1 MVCGFARDPTGQNDG
16 AMGTEVEIRTFD
28 RRDRSRYR
36 RKVQRDVAVLGRLL
50 EEVDFVTEPA
60 LAGLEVEL
68 NLVDAR
74 MRPAML
80 NAQVLQAIDDSSFT
94 TELGRFNIE
103 LNVPPRA
110 LGPGGLRSFEQEVSA
125 SLHRAQQRVL
135 DSGMAAPPA
144 VVMIGTLPTLEPRHL
159 DIANI
164 SEGGRYLLLNDQ
176 ILESRQENL
185 VIDIRGVEHL
195 VIETDSIMPE
205 AACTSTQ
212 VHLQVSPD
220 EFASYWNAAQAVAG
234 AQIVVGAN
242 SPFLFGRHL
251 VAETRVPLFEQS
263 TDTRSAEL
271 AAQGVRP
278 RVWFG
283 ERWVSSI
290 FDLFAENARYFSALL
305 PITGPEDPE
314 AELEAG
320 RVPQLGELN
329 LHNGT
334 IYRWNRPIYS
344 APDGRPHLR
353 IENRV
358 LPGGPTVV
366 DTLANVAFYTGLVQA
381 LAHEDTPIWSRM
393 SFHAAEENFRVA
405 VRDGIRATQYWPGV
419 GQVPGPELVIRTLLP
434 LAASGLAE
442 RGVEGADIDR
452 LLGIIEQRCLLGRNG
467 SSWQVQEVE
476 AREADGLDR
485 RAALGA
491 MLSSYI
497 DLMRS
502 NTPVHEWPSSS
513 R

>member
-1 MVCGFARDPTGQNDG
+1 MG
-16 AMGTEVEIRTFD
+16 AEVEIRTFD

-50 EEVDFVTEPA
+50 EEVDFVVEPK

-68 NLVDAR
+68 NLVDGR

-80 NAQVLQAIDDSSFT
+80 NTEVLAAIDDPHFT
-94 TELGRFNIE
+94 SELGRFNIE
-103 LNVPPRA
+103 LNVQPRSLQPDGLRAFEESVHASLEQAQLRVDRA
-110 LGPGGLRSFEQEVSA
+110 LEV
-125 SLHRAQQRVL
+125 
-135 DSGMAAPPA
+135 PPL

-164 SEGGRYLLLNDQ
+164 SAGGRYLLLNDQ

-185 VIDIRGVEHL
+185 VIEIEGVEHL
-195 VIETDSIMPE
+195 AIESDSIMPE

-220 EFASYWNAAQAVAG
+220 EFAAHWNAAQAIAG
-234 AQIVVGAN
+234 AQLVVGAN
-242 SPFLFGRHL
+242 SPYLFGRHL

-271 AAQGVRP
+271 VAQGVRP

-283 ERWVSSI
+283 ERWVGSI
-290 FDLFAENARYFSALL
+290 FDLFEENARYFPALL

-314 AELEAG
+314 AELEQG
-320 RVPQLGELN
+320 RVPLLAELN

-344 APDGRPHLR
+344 ASDGRPHLR
-353 IENRV
+353 VENRV

-366 DTLANVAFYTGLVQA
+366 DTLANVAFFTGLVHA
-381 LAHEDTPIWSRM
+381 LAHEAPPIWSRM
-393 SFHAAEENFRVA
+393 SFHAAEDNFRTA
-405 VRDGIRATQYWPGV
+405 VRDGIRAQQYWPSV
-419 GQVPGPELVIRTLLP
+419 GQLAGHELVVRTLLP
-434 LAASGLAE
+434 LAATGLAD
-442 RGVEGADIDR
+442 RGVDGRDIDR
-452 LLGIIEQRCLLGRNG
+452 LLGIIERRCVLGRNG
-467 SSWQVQEVE
+467 ASWQVQEVA
-476 AREADGLDR
+476 AREADGKDR
-485 RAALGA
+485 RAALGS
-491 MLSSYI
+491 MLATYI

>member
-1 MVCGFARDPTGQNDG
+1 MG
-16 AMGTEVEIRTFD
+16 AEVEMRAFD

-50 EEVDFVTEPA
+50 EEVDFVTEPQ

-68 NLVDAR
+68 NLVDAKR
-74 MRPAML
+74 RPAML
-80 NAQVLQAIDDSSFT
+80 NAEVLEVIDDPDFV

-103 LNVPPRA
+103 FNVPPRA
-110 LGPGGLRSFEQEVSA
+110 LGPDGLQGFEESVRSRLQ
-125 SLHRAQQRVL
+125 RAQERI
-135 DSGMAAPPA
+135 DGSGMASPPA

-164 SEGGRYLLLNDQ
+164 SGGGRYLLLNDQ

-185 VIDIRGVEHL
+185 VIDIRGEERL
-195 VIETDSIMPE
+195 RIESDSIMPE

-220 EFASYWNAAQAVAG
+220 EFAAYWNAAQAIAG
-234 AQIVVGAN
+234 AQLVVGAN

-271 AAQGVRP
+271 VAQGVRP

-283 ERWVSSI
+283 ERWVGSI
-290 FDLFAENARYFSALL
+290 FDLFEENARYFPALL

-314 AELEAG
+314 AEMEQG
-320 RVPQLGELN
+320 RVPALPELN

-366 DTLANVAFYTGLVQA
+366 DTLANVAFYTGLVTA
-381 LAHEDTPIWSRM
+381 LAHESTPIWSRM
-393 SFHAAEENFRVA
+393 SFHAAEDNFRAA
-405 VRDGIRATQYWPGV
+405 VRDGIRARQYWPGV
-419 GQVPGPELVIRTLLP
+419 GQLAGHELVVRTLLP
-434 LAASGLAE
+434 LAAEGLAA
-442 RGVEGADIDR
+442 RGVAGVDVDR

-467 SSWQVQEVE
+467 TTWQVQEVA
-476 AREADGLDR
+476 AREADGMDR

-491 MLSSYI
+491 MLTSYI

-513 R
+513 Q

>member
-1 MVCGFARDPTGQNDG
+1 MG
-16 AMGTEVEIRTFD
+16 AEVEIRTFD

-36 RKVQRDVAVLGRLL
+36 RKVARDVAVLGRLL
-50 EEVDFVTEPA
+50 EEVEFVTEPK

-68 NLVDAR
+68 NLVDDR
-74 MRPAML
+74 MRPAMV
-80 NAQVLQAIDDSSFT
+80 NAQVLEAIDDDRFT

-103 LNVPPRA
+103 LNVEPRA
-110 LGPGGLRSFEQEVSA
+110 LGPHGLSSFEQDVAEILS
-125 SLHRAQQRVL
+125 HAQTRV
-135 DSGMAAPPA
+135 DAADLTVRPS

-164 SEGGRYLLLNDQ
+164 SGGGRYLLLNDQ
-176 ILESRQENL
+176 ILESRQENIL
-185 VIDIRGVEHL
+185 IDIRGAEHL
-195 VIETDSIMPE
+195 SIETDSIMPE

-220 EFASYWNAAQAVAG
+220 EFAAHWNAAQAIAG

-271 AAQGVRP
+271 VAQGVRP

-283 ERWVSSI
+283 ERWVDSI
-290 FDLFAENARYFSALL
+290 FDLFEENRRYFTALL
-305 PITGPEDPE
+305 PITGAEDPE

-320 RVPQLGELN
+320 RVPRLTELN

-334 IYRWNRPIYS
+334 IYRWNRPIFS

-353 IENRV
+353 VENRV

-366 DTLANVAFYTGLVQA
+366 DTLANVAFFAGLVHA
-381 LAHEDTPIWSRM
+381 LAHQDAPLWAKM
-393 SFHAAEENFRVA
+393 SFRAAEDNFRAA
-405 VRDGIRATQYWPGV
+405 VRDGIRAEQYWPGV
-419 GQVPGPELVIRTLLP
+419 GQVPGQELVVRTLLP
-434 LAASGLAE
+434 LAAEGLAD
-442 RGVEGADIDR
+442 RGVAGEEIDR
-452 LLGIIEQRCLLGRNG
+452 LLGIIERRCLRGRNG
-467 SSWQVQEVE
+467 SSWQVAHVA

-485 RAALGA
+485 RAALRA
-491 MLSSYI
+491 MLASYV

-502 NTPVHEWPSSS
+502 NLPVHEWPLSSE
-513 R
+513 

>member
-1 MVCGFARDPTGQNDG
+1 MMGVMG
-16 AMGTEVEIRTFD
+16 AEVDLRTFD

-36 RKVQRDVAVLGRLL
+36 RKVGRDVAVLGRLL
-50 EEVDFVTEPA
+50 EEVEFVTEPE
-60 LAGLEVEL
+60 LAGLEIEL
-68 NLVDAR
+68 NLVDAK

-80 NAQVLQAIDDSSFT
+80 NEQVLAAIDDPRFT

-103 LNVPPRA
+103 LNVEPRA
-110 LGPGGLRSFEQEVSA
+110 LGPHGLTSFEQSVA
-125 SLHRAQQRVL
+125 VGLRRAQERV
-135 DSGMAAPPA
+135 DASAIASPPA

-164 SEGGRYLLLNDQ
+164 SGGGRYLLLNDQ

-185 VIDIRGVEHL
+185 VIEINGVEHL
-195 VIETDSIMPE
+195 MIESDSIMPE

-212 VHLQVSPD
+212 VHLQVTP
-220 EFASYWNAAQAVAG
+220 ERFAAFWNAAQAIAG
-234 AQIVVGAN
+234 AQLVVGAN

-251 VAETRVPLFEQS
+251 VSETRVPLFEQS

-271 AAQGVRP
+271 VAQGVRP

-314 AELEAG
+314 AEMEAG
-320 RVPQLGELN
+320 HVPQLAELN

-366 DTLANVAFYTGLVQA
+366 DTMANVAFFTGLAHA
-381 LAHEDTPIWSRM
+381 LAHQETPIWTRM
-393 SFHAAEENFRVA
+393 SFHAAEDNFRAA
-405 VRDGIRATQYWPGV
+405 VRDGIRAEQYWPGI
-419 GQVPGPELVIRTLLP
+419 GQVPGHELVVRTLLP
-434 LAASGLAE
+434 LAADGLAA
-442 RGVEGADIDR
+442 RGVDGPDIDR
-452 LLGIIEQRCLLGRNG
+452 LLGIIEQRCLLERNG
-467 SSWQVQEVE
+467 SSWQVQEVA

-491 MLSSYI
+491 MLARYI

-502 NTPVHEWPSSS
+502 NTPVHEWPASS

>member
-1 MVCGFARDPTGQNDG
+1 MG
-16 AMGTEVEIRTFD
+16 AQVEIRTFD

-50 EEVDFVTEPA
+50 EEVDFVTEPQ
-60 LAGLEVEL
+60 LVGLEVEL

-80 NAQVLQAIDDSSFT
+80 NSQVLEAIDDPDFT

-103 LNVPPRA
+103 LNVDPRP
-110 LGPGGLRSFEQEVSA
+110 LDEDGLTGFEESVSG
-125 SLHRAQQRVL
+125 SLHRAQQRID
-135 DSGMAAPPA
+135 DSGLSAPPA

-185 VIDIRGVEHL
+185 LIEIRGEENL
-195 VIETDSIMPE
+195 VIESDSIMPE

-220 EFASYWNAAQAVAG
+220 EFASYWNAAQAIAG

-271 AAQGVRP
+271 VAQGVRP

-283 ERWVSSI
+283 ERWVNSI
-290 FDLFAENARYFSALL
+290 FDLFAENARYFPALL
-305 PITGPEDPE
+305 PITGAEDPE
-314 AELEAG
+314 AEMERG
-320 RVPQLGELN
+320 RAPQLAELN

-358 LPGGPTVV
+358 LPGGPTVI
-366 DTLANVAFYTGLVQA
+366 DTMANVAFYTGLVHA
-381 LAHEDTPIWSRM
+381 LSREATPIWSRM
-393 SFHAAEENFRVA
+393 SFHAAEDNFRAA
-405 VRDGIRATQYWPGV
+405 VRGGIAAEQYWPGV
-419 GQVPGPELVIRTLLP
+419 GQVPGHELVVRTLLP
-434 LAASGLAE
+434 LAAAGLAD
-442 RGVEGADIDR
+442 RGVDGADVDR
-452 LLGIIEQRCLLGRNG
+452 LLGIVEQRCLLGRNG
-467 SSWQVQEVE
+467 STWQVQEVA

-485 RAALGA
+485 RAALGS
-491 MLSSYI
+491 MLSTYI

-513 R
+513 Q